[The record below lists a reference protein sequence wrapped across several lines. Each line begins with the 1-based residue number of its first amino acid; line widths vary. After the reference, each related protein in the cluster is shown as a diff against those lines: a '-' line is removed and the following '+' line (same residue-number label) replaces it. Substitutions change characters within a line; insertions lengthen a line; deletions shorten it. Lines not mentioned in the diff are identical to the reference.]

1 MNLATLILALLLAL
15 SVRVGDKKVNVSK
28 IHGRVQYVNSFP
40 GPAK

>member
-15 SVRVGDKKVNVSK
+15 SVRAGDKKVNASK